1 MKLHRSSE
9 LRLFLKEL
17 GIDAKKGLSQNFLID
32 GNILRKII
40 KAAEIHAQDHVIE
53 IGPGPGAL
61 TEFLLDFGTYVT
73 AIEIDPHFASAL
85 KRLQTKDSHL
95 NIIEEDFLKFS
106 LEDFLAKIP
115 KKIKVVAN
123 LPYHITTPI
132 LTKLLPRHDKIESV
146 TIMVQKE
153 FAKRMTAAPRSAD
166 YSSFTVF
173 AAFYSHPTYCFTVEP
188 TCFYP
193 RPKVQSAIVH
203 CQLQPPPRPDGQEAF
218 FTLTRTAFQKKRKM
232 LRTSLKDLF
241 PAAVIAQTLTDMG
254 ISPQARPEELSLEQF
269 LTFFD
274 KLRPFQR
281 TSLYTPE

>member
-1 MKLHRSSE
+1 MKPYRSSE

-17 GIDAKKGLSQNFLID
+17 GIDAKKGLSQNFLVD

-40 KAAEIHAQDHVIE
+40 KAANIHPEDHVIE

-61 TEFLLDFGTYVT
+61 TEFLLDFGAYVT
-73 AIEIDPHFASAL
+73 AIEIDPHFSSAL
-85 KRLQTKDSHL
+85 KRLQTKGRHL
-95 NIIEEDFLKFS
+95 NIFEQDFLKFP
-106 LEDFLAKIP
+106 LENFLKKAP

-132 LTKLLPRHDKIESV
+132 LAKLLPLYDRIESV

-153 FAKRMTAAPRSAD
+153 FAKRMTASPRSAD
-166 YSSFTVF
+166 YGSFTVF

-188 TCFYP
+188 ACFYP
-193 RPKVQSAIVH
+193 RPKVQSAVVH
-203 CQLQPPPRPDGQEAF
+203 CRLQPPLRPNEQKAF

-232 LRTSLKDLF
+232 LRSSLKDLF
-241 PAAVIAQTLTDMG
+241 PGSAIEHALADMG
-254 ISPQARPEELSLEQF
+254 ISPEARPEELSLQQF

-274 KLRPFQR
+274 RLQ
-281 TSLYTPE
+281 LL

>member
-1 MKLHRSSE
+1 MRLHRSSE
-9 LRLFLKEL
+9 LRLFLNEL

-40 KAAEIHAQDHVIE
+40 KAAGIHPKDHVLE

-61 TEFLLDFGTYVT
+61 TEFLLEFDAHVT

-85 KRLQTKDSHL
+85 KRLQTEGRSL
-95 NIIEEDFLKFS
+95 TIFQEDFLKFP
-106 LEDFLAKIP
+106 LEEYLEKIP
-115 KKIKVVAN
+115 GKVKVVAN

-132 LTKLLPRHDKIESV
+132 LTKLLPMHDKIESV

-153 FAKRMTAAPRSAD
+153 FAKRMTAAPGSSD
-166 YSSFTVF
+166 YGSFTVF
-173 AAFYSHPTYCFTVEP
+173 AAFYSNPSYCFTVEP

-203 CQLQPPPRPDGQEAF
+203 CQLQTPPLSDTAESF

-232 LRTSLKDLF
+232 LKTSLKDLF
-241 PAAVIAQTLTDMG
+241 PAASVEQALTDMG
-254 ISPQARPEELSLEQF
+254 ISPQARPEELSLQQF
-269 LTFFD
+269 LALFE
-274 KLRPFQR
+274 KLRPQR
-281 TSLYTPE
+281 IF

>member
-9 LRLFLKEL
+9 LRVFLKEL

-40 KAAEIHAQDHVIE
+40 KAADIHPQDHVIE

-61 TEFLLDFGTYVT
+61 TEFLLDFGAHVT
-73 AIEIDPHFASAL
+73 AVEIDPNFATAL
-85 KRLQTKDSHL
+85 KRLQTEGRSL
-95 NIIEEDFLKFS
+95 NIFQEDFLKFP
-106 LEDFLAKIP
+106 LEDYLAKIP
-115 KKIKVVAN
+115 SKVKVVAN

-132 LTKLLPRHDKIESV
+132 LTRLLPMHEKIESV

-153 FAKRMTAAPRSAD
+153 FAKRMTAAPGSAD
-166 YSSFTVF
+166 YGSFTVF
-173 AAFYSHPTYCFTVEP
+173 SAFYSHPTYCFTVEP

-203 CQLQPPPRPDGQEAF
+203 CQLRVPPRPDAEEAF

-232 LRTSLKDLF
+232 LRTSLKELF
-241 PAAVIAQTLTDMG
+241 PADAVEQALTNMG
-254 ISPQARPEELSLEQF
+254 ISPQARPEELSLDQF
-269 LTFFD
+269 LIFFD
-274 KLRPFQR
+274 KLRF
-281 TSLYTPE
+281 LN